1 MGTQGTGWSNESQPA
16 VDVVISVYGEREEAL
31 TATLSAC
38 AKQDYPINK
47 IFVVDDGSPEAVC
60 LPPTEGPSPQI
71 SLMRLAQNQD
81 ISAARNAALSHS
93 ETPLVACINTDVV
106 PDPDWLA
113 TCVTYLRG
121 QPRCGA
127 CYARL
132 VSATPKRLLTRWRM
146 RFLETKFGHQSGP
159 MDFAPGHAVL
169 FRREAVSAVGG
180 YDPYFRLHYED
191 ADICHRMRKIGWETH
206 FVAESRCV
214 SIQQDHLDQLIG
226 KVLRETAWYSPSDG
240 SLSHL
245 YYHHTRM
252 TLIRAGRNIVKGRLD
267 FLPVDA
273 AIYVRGLWTAT
284 IRTLRYRASLRA
296 ASQSKLRT

>member
-1 MGTQGTGWSNESQPA
+1 M
-16 VDVVISVYGEREEAL
+16 ISVYGEREEAL

-191 ADICHRMRKIGWETH
+191 ADICDRMRKIGWETH

-214 SIQQDHLDQLIG
+214 STQQDHLDQLIG

-252 TLIRAGRNIVKGRLD
+252 TLIRAGRNVVKGRLD

-273 AIYVRGLWTAT
+273 AIHLRGLWTAT
-284 IRTLRYRASLRA
+284 IRTLRYRAGVRPANRGKVSP
-296 ASQSKLRT
+296 

>member
-191 ADICHRMRKIGWETH
+191 ADICDRMRKIGWETH

-214 SIQQDHLDQLIG
+214 STQQDHLDQLIG

-252 TLIRAGRNIVKGRLD
+252 TLIRAGRNVVKGRLD

-273 AIYVRGLWTAT
+273 AIHLRGLWTAT
-284 IRTLRYRASLRA
+284 IRTLRYRAGVRPANRGKVSP
-296 ASQSKLRT
+296 

>member
-1 MGTQGTGWSNESQPA
+1 M
-16 VDVVISVYGEREEAL
+16 ISVYGEREEAL

-191 ADICHRMRKIGWETH
+191 ADICDRMRKIGWETH

-252 TLIRAGRNIVKGRLD
+252 TLIRAGRNIVKGRLY

-273 AIYVRGLWTAT
+273 AIYLRGLWTAT